1 MTIKAKYQLHP
12 VPSLNGNPLTEAIQ
26 IHTDGADV
34 RSHLMQMPDIGQD
47 IWRLPSVYQGVEL
60 RKLDRLH
67 VPVPYLSA
75 LYNKFAS
82 LILDSYSKYNPL
94 TAEVN
99 RLQMQAAIAA
109 GNNKYL
115 QGNLATRTTAPSV
128 LVSGVSGT
136 GKTTTIRRVLSA
148 IPQVI
153 SHESYNGNAF
163 KQDQLV
169 WLSFDLPA
177 TASIKGLA
185 LNFFEAV
192 DVALGTDYYNE
203 WKDKSHRTIE
213 RHLGQIQVI
222 TLTHYLGLVHI
233 DELQFMLEY
242 RKSKGA
248 PSFITIEALFNKL
261 GIPIVLSCTST
272 GRNSLL
278 IDKNSADFTT
288 TRRLLSDRE
297 FKFSIYRLKDSF
309 FNEMFEALFSPLL
322 STDGKVPGNDFK
334 INFHFYTCGLPAVMT
349 RLAYL
354 HHETIAQLRANN
366 PENERRYQTNDVS
379 RLGQVFKN
387 QFGLISK
394 ALDNLRAGNT
404 DAFEQE
410 VLKSESGKGCFTNKE
425 IGEAV
430 EMKRKKTANTMVIDN
445 ADAPGVPTIISDI
458 DKDAMNEFIN
468 GDTNG

>member
-1 MTIKAKYQLHP
+1 M
-12 VPSLNGNPLTEAIQ
+12 
-26 IHTDGADV
+26 
-34 RSHLMQMPDIGQD
+34 
-47 IWRLPSVYQGVEL
+47 
-60 RKLDRLH
+60 
-67 VPVPYLSA
+67 
-75 LYNKFAS
+75 
-82 LILDSYSKYNPL
+82 
-94 TAEVN
+94 
-99 RLQMQAAIAA
+99 
-109 GNNKYL
+109 
-115 QGNLATRTTAPSV
+115 
-128 LVSGVSGT
+128 SGESGT

-153 SHESYNGNAF
+153 SHESYKGIVF

-169 WLSFDLPA
+169 WLSFDLPG

-192 DVALGTDYYNE
+192 YVALGTGYYNE

-213 RHLGQIQVI
+213 RHLGQMQVI
-222 TLTHYLGLVHI
+222 ALTHHLGLVHI

-278 IDKNSADFTT
+278 IDKKSPDFTT
-288 TRRLLSDRE
+288 TRRLLTDRE
-297 FKFSIYRLKDSF
+297 YKFSIYQLKDKF
-309 FNEMFEALFSPLL
+309 FNEMFEALFPPVL
-322 STDGKVPGNDFK
+322 STDGKVPGIEFK
-334 INFHFYTCGLPAVMT
+334 MDFHFYTCGLPAVMT

-354 HHETIAQLRANN
+354 HHETIAQLRANK
-366 PENERRYQTNDVS
+366 PEDEQRYQTNDVT
-379 RLGQVFKN
+379 RLGKVFKN

-410 VLKSESGKGCFTNKE
+410 VHKSESGKGCFTNKE
-425 IGEAV
+425 IGKAV
-430 EMKRKKTANTMVIDN
+430 EIKRKN
-445 ADAPGVPTIISDI
+445 AAKKIVVDTVDVPGVPPVISAI
-458 DKDAMNEFIN
+458 DKNAMNEFIN
-468 GDTNG
+468 GDINE